1 MGNRRRPDALGN
13 PNEKDPYNAVV
24 SVLMLREGW
33 DVPEVGVILLLR
45 KFSSKVY
52 GQQAIGRGLRRVR
65 RPGMEDDDQQI
76 CAVVDHRLDH
86 DWLWKMFESKV
97 CDNVGVETNST
108 RRKTYRSRNTSRN

>member
-1 MGNRRRPDALGN
+1 MLRDYFKVNTLLVTEESDDAERKKAMNLGD
-13 PNEKDPYNAVV
+13 PKDTNGIEAVM

-65 RPGMEDDDQQI
+65 RPGMEEDDQRI
-76 CAVVDHRLDH
+76 CAVVDHPKLEH
-86 DWLWKMFESKV
+86 EWLWKLLHPSA
-97 CDNVGVETNST
+97 
-108 RRKTYRSRNTSRN
+108 R